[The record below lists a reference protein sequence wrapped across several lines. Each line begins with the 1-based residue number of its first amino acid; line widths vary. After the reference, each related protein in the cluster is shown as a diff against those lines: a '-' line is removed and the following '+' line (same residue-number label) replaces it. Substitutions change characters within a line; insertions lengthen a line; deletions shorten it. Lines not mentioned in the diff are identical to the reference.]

1 MLESKI
7 IEIKK
12 LKTRIACLVHE
23 DNADHLERQQSITSY
38 SSSHQSVS
46 SQSSFSSYKE
56 SSCVSTY
63 RQSKPVSGHRQTR
76 SVPSH
81 RARRCSQSLSASSY
95 EQERSVPSHR
105 TRREADDV
113 ETRRKQQTDY
123 ISRIGST
130 VDTLAKLY
138 SPARYIHVSTIIE
151 YDAAGPTV
159 MDVFPA
165 LCLYVGEEE
174 PTSEE
179 LAKYDSYLASQLRP
193 DPIYSPTLQKPR
205 VDWTR
210 VNKWKLR
217 DLPESHTFPILSV
230 PQDPDYYKT
239 TFAKKYG
246 DIVGCSGLP
255 NVPGACGCFNC
266 IPPFG
271 KLRGYRSNHGI
282 LPMPKEPVHGYVWTS
297 CGGWVLYAGGNF
309 GLE

>member
-138 SPARYIHVSTIIE
+138 SPARYIHISTIIE
-151 YDAAGPTV
+151 YDDVGPTV

-165 LCLYVGEEE
+165 L
-174 PTSEE
+174 
-179 LAKYDSYLASQLRP
+179 
-193 DPIYSPTLQKPR
+193 
-205 VDWTR
+205 
-210 VNKWKLR
+210 
-217 DLPESHTFPILSV
+217 
-230 PQDPDYYKT
+230 
-239 TFAKKYG
+239 
-246 DIVGCSGLP
+246 
-255 NVPGACGCFNC
+255 
-266 IPPFG
+266 
-271 KLRGYRSNHGI
+271 
-282 LPMPKEPVHGYVWTS
+282 PV
-297 CGGWVLYAGGNF
+297 CGGGGANI
-309 GLE
+309 